1 MISLENII
9 NDLLDEGYDEELA
22 PAKLCQDIILKAIS
36 KSKLSRNV
44 TIKGGVV
51 MRSLTD
57 NIRRATRDID
67 LDFIH
72 YSIEDDAIRIFV
84 QKMNCIPDVKIEII
98 GDIEELKHQDYHGKS
113 IKVRITDEM
122 GTSVDSKI
130 DIGVHKHLEL
140 EQEEYCFDVCM
151 DDEGASLLKNSKEQ
165 SVVEKLRALLIFG
178 VNDRRYKDVYD
189 MYYLKDELKID
200 IFLRYIDL
208 LIFQDESMRENR
220 LDDIVRRI
228 ENCLKDK
235 NFLKRIS
242 ASRQRWIDVEV
253 EIIAEEII
261 AFFKG
266 LSLPTGDK

>member
-1 MISLENII
+1 MDLRKMIDMYYE
-9 NDLLDEGYDEELA
+9 EGLSRELA
-22 PAKLCQDIILKAIS
+22 AARVCQDMVLKAIAIGP
-36 KSKLSRNV
+36 LSRNV

-113 IKVRITDEM
+113 IKVRIADEM

-130 DIGVHKHLEL
+130 DIGVHKHFEL

-178 VNDRRYKDVYD
+178 VNDRRYKDIYD
-189 MYYLKDELKID
+189 MYYLKDELKKD
-200 IFLRYIDL
+200 KFLRYIDR
-208 LIFQDESMRENR
+208 LIFKDESMRENTM
-220 LDDIVRRI
+220 DDIVRRI
-228 ENCLKDK
+228 ENSFKDK
-235 NFLKRIS
+235 SFLKRIS
-242 ASRQRWIDVEV
+242 TSRQRWIDVEV

-261 AFFKG
+261 AFLKG